1 MIGGVG
7 TDVPIVFDTIGRAVG
22 RIQENRPLPAD
33 LLESEDAYLA
43 VFDAPGAE
51 SRDVQVKY
59 EGNDV
64 VVRVDRFREVYDDYD
79 MRFPGRGLTLT
90 GRVSLPDDAAVD
102 PENGTATLK
111 QNGVLHV
118 RVPKA
123 AD

>member
-22 RIQENRPLPAD
+22 RLQEERPLPAD
-33 LLESEDAYLA
+33 LLESDDAYLA

-64 VVRVDRFREVYDDYD
+64 VVRVDRFREAYDEYD

-90 GRVSLPDDAAVD
+90 GRVTLPDDAAVD

-111 QNGVLHV
+111 RDGVLHV

-123 AD
+123 TE